1 MDKELE
7 EYMEEN
13 SNFLDGSLEVSGHWI
28 TDEDYK
34 ELAEAFRKQCDK
46 QGTKKDEEVEI

>member
-7 EYMEEN
+7 EYMEE
-13 SNFLDGSLEVSGHWI
+13 SPNFLDGPLEVSGHFM

-34 ELAEAFRKQCDK
+34 ELAEAFKEQCDE
-46 QGTKKDEEVEI
+46 QGTKKDEEG